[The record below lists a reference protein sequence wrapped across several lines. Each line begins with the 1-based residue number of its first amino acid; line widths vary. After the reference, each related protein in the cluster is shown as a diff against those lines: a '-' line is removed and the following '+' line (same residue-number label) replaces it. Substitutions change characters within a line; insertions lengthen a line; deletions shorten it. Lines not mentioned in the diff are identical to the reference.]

1 MKARAWI
8 FSAGIASYVYA
19 TGMHNHAHQTSKQYG
34 STVTVSAEHQRLLKL
49 TSATAVIVAVTLI
62 ALKLS
67 AWLMSGSVSL
77 LASLVDST
85 MDSMVSIINFFAI
98 RYAMTPADKEHRF
111 GHGKAE
117 AIAGLAQ
124 AAFIA
129 GSAGFLFLHAI
140 DNILN
145 PHPVSHTNVGLIVM
159 SISIVMTIALVALQK
174 YAVKKTHS
182 SAIEADSLHY
192 LSDVLAN
199 ASIIVALLLSQWGYK
214 HIDASLG
221 IIIAVFILHSA
232 WQIGSKSLRLLLD
245 EELGPEVW
253 QVVDKIVE
261 ENPDVR
267 GHHQLRTRQ
276 AGHIMFVQ
284 LHIDVDKRMS
294 LLQAHAIT
302 EEIEQA
308 IQERFPNADVLIH
321 TDPV

>member
-1 MKARAWI
+1 
-8 FSAGIASYVYA
+8 
-19 TGMHNHAHQTSKQYG
+19 MHNHFAHQHTTQASQQYG
-34 STVTVSAEHQRLLKL
+34 STVTMSAEHQRLLKL
-49 TSATAVIVAVTLI
+49 ASAAAVIVAVTLI

-85 MDSMVSIINFFAI
+85 MDSMVSIINVFAV

-117 AIAGLAQ
+117 AVAGLAQ

-140 DNILN
+140 DNILK
-145 PHPVSHTNVGLIVM
+145 PHPVSHTDAGLIVM
-159 SISIVMTIALVALQK
+159 GISIALTIALVSLQK
-174 YAVKKTHS
+174 YVVKKTHS
-182 SAIEADSLHY
+182 NAIEADSVHY
-192 LSDVLAN
+192 LSDILAN

-214 HIDASLG
+214 HVDASLG

-253 QVVDKIVE
+253 QVVDEIVA
-261 ENPDVR
+261 ENPAVR
-267 GHHQLRTRQ
+267 GYHQLRTRQ

-284 LHIDVDKRMS
+284 MHLELDKHMP
-294 LLQAHAIT
+294 LLEAHAIT

-308 IQERFPNADVLIH
+308 ICGYFPNADVLIH

>member
-1 MKARAWI
+1 
-8 FSAGIASYVYA
+8 
-19 TGMHNHAHQTSKQYG
+19 MHNHIHQTSKQYG
-34 STVTVSAEHQRLLKL
+34 STVTMSAEHQRLLKL
-49 TSATAVIVAVTLI
+49 TSTAAVIVAVTLI
-62 ALKLS
+62 VLKLS
-67 AWLMSGSVSL
+67 AWLLSGSVSL

-85 MDSMVSIINFFAI
+85 MDSMVSIINFFAV

-117 AIAGLAQ
+117 AVAGLAQ

-145 PHPVSHTNVGLIVM
+145 PHPVSHTNAGLIVM
-159 SISIVMTIALVALQK
+159 SISIVLTIALVVLQK

-182 SAIEADSLHY
+182 NAIEADSLHY
-192 LSDVLAN
+192 LSDVFAN
-199 ASIIVALLLSQWGYK
+199 ASIIVALLLAQWGYQ
-214 HIDASLG
+214 HVDASLG
-221 IIIAVFILHSA
+221 IIIAVFILHGA
-232 WQIGSKSLRLLLD
+232 WQIGSRSLRLLLD
-245 EELGPEVW
+245 EELGPEIW
-253 QVVDKIVE
+253 QLVDKIVE

-284 LHIDVDKRMS
+284 LHIDVDKYMP

>member
-1 MKARAWI
+1 MQVRLLQ
-8 FSAGIASYVYA
+8 VYA
-19 TGMHNHAHQTSKQYG
+19 DGLPAATDFSEMQNTGHTKNGTAIN
-34 STVTVSAEHQRLLKL
+34 VSAENQRLMKL
-49 TSATAVIVAVTLI
+49 ASTAAVIVAITLI
-62 ALKLS
+62 TLKLA

-85 MDSMVSIINFFAI
+85 MDSLVSVMNFFAV
-98 RYAMTPADKEHRF
+98 RYAMTPADEDHRF

-117 AIAGLAQ
+117 AVAGLAQ

-145 PHPVSHTNVGLIVM
+145 PHVVTHTDIGLIVM
-159 SISIVMTIALVALQK
+159 GISLVLTIALVFLQK
-174 YAVKKTHS
+174 HVVRKTQS
-182 SAIEADSLHY
+182 NAIEADSLHY
-192 LSDVLAN
+192 FSDILAN
-199 ASIIVALLLSQWGYK
+199 ASIIVALLLAQWGFK
-214 HIDASLG
+214 HVDAGLG
-221 IIIAVFILHSA
+221 IIIAAFIVHSA
-232 WQIGSKSLRLLLD
+232 WQIGAKSLRLLLD

-284 LHIDVDKRMS
+284 LHIEIDKHIS

-308 IQERFPNADVLIH
+308 IQARFPNADVLIH